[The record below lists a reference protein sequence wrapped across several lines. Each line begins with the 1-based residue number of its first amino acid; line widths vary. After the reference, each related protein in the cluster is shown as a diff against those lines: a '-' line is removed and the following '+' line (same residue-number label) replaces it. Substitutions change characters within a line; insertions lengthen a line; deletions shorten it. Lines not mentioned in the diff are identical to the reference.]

1 MELKITIEI
10 VEKSGI
16 YLARAPELDLISQGR
31 TLEEAKRNLLEVI
44 NIQFHEMKEMG
55 TLDEYLAECGFIKKE
70 NQVISTQ
77 EVVGFEKANVVV
89 S

>member
-10 VEKSGI
+10 AEKGGA
-16 YLARAPELDLISQGR
+16 YLARAPELDLISQGP

-44 NIQFHEMKEMG
+44 TIQFHEMKEMG
-55 TLDEYLAECGFIKKE
+55 TLDEYLAECGFIKKD

-77 EVVGFEKANVVV
+77 EVVGFEKAKVVV
-89 S
+89 G

>member
-1 MELKITIEI
+1 MELRITIEI
-10 VEKSGI
+10 VEKNGT
-16 YLARAPELDLISQGR
+16 YLARAPELDLISQGP
-31 TLEEAKRNLLEVI
+31 TVEEAKRNLVEVI
-44 NIQFHEMKEMG
+44 TIQFREMKAMG

-89 S
+89 G

>member
-1 MELKITIEI
+1 MELKFTIEI
-10 VEKSGI
+10 VEKDGI
-16 YLARAPELDLISQGR
+16 YVARATELDLISQGR

-44 NIQFHEMKEMG
+44 TIQFHEMKEMG

-70 NQVISTQ
+70 NRIISTQ
-77 EVVGFEKANVVV
+77 EVVAFEKAKVVV

>member
-10 VEKSGI
+10 VEKDEI
-16 YLARAPELDLISQGR
+16 YLARAPELDLISQGP

-44 NIQFHEMKEMG
+44 TIQFHEMKEMG
-55 TLDEYLAECGFIKKE
+55 TLDEYLEECGFIKKE

-77 EVVGFEKANVVV
+77 EVVGFEKAKVVIG
-89 S
+89 